1 MSSEPRHVRAPAN
14 AAAADALSDVF
25 HLVPEEAAA

>member
-14 AAAADALSDVF
+14 VATTDPLHCVYQANPKEVVA
-25 HLVPEEAAA
+25 

>member
-25 HLVPEEAAA
+25 HTILKEAAA